1 MTLFNS
7 AREHGGDELG
17 TLLEFYRPY
26 LTKLA
31 ADWIDSEL
39 RPRFSESD
47 AVQQTMIS
55 AAAGFAKFTGD
66 SEREFRKWI
75 IAILQNQLVDGW
87 RFHQQAERRDVRREE
102 PLDQRKHQLTQP
114 DKPLA
119 DNAESIERLLSGI
132 ETLPDKLRD
141 IVRARYLE
149 GLSFEEIAEQHE
161 ASRETVRRR
170 WKEAVQELSR
180 VLRGNDD

>member
-1 MTLFNS
+1 MTLFKS

-17 TLLEFYRPY
+17 HLLEFYRPY

-47 AVQQTMIS
+47 AVQQTMIA
-55 AAAGFAKFTGD
+55 AAAGFEKFTGD
-66 SEREFRKWI
+66 SERDFRKWI
-75 IAILQNQLVDGW
+75 ISILQNQLVDGL
-87 RFHQQAERRDVRREE
+87 RFHRQAERRDVRREE
-102 PLDQRKHQLTQP
+102 PLDQRIHKLTEP
-114 DKPLA
+114 DKPLT
-119 DNAESIERLLSGI
+119 DDAESIARLLNGI
-132 ETLPDKLRD
+132 EALPESLRA

-180 VLRGNDD
+180 NLGRHDD